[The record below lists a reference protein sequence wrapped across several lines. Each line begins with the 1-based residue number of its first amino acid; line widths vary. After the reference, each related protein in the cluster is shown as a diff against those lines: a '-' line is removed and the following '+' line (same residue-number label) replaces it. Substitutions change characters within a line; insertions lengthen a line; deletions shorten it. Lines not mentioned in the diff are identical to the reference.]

1 MTNVGLIS
9 TGKMGR
15 TIGMSLQDAGHEIF
29 FASENRKEDDVIE
42 SFRANFKD
50 VGNISNLASYCD
62 ALICIGTKNIALE
75 VASHIF
81 MTTNFK
87 GLYLDLNSMN
97 GEEEEHRWRSL
108 INGLTDSYA
117 EGAVRGYPFKSLAER
132 PQGGEYTLI
141 LSGSQENDFVGLFR
155 DTIWNTIVTQTP
167 AKTLNR
173 HIAVSSV
180 ANIHIPK
187 YQDKTGQK
195 VSSWETEMM
204 DNIASTYYIDGRT
217 GAETMAYIWEQIKS
231 GKLRE
236 MTIQSRCPEQL
247 GFIHA
252 INTFSKHLTVNE
264 YLDKPKPAELR
275 VWLDPE
281 FVHP

>member
-1 MTNVGLIS
+1 MANVGIIS

-15 TIGMSLQDAGHEIF
+15 TIGISLQAIGHDIF
-29 FASENRKEDDVIE
+29 FASANRKEHDVIE
-42 SFRANFKD
+42 SFRLNFFDK
-50 VGNISNLASYCD
+50 VSITELASHCD
-62 ALICIGTKNIALE
+62 VLICIGTKNISLE

-81 MTTNFK
+81 MTTDFK

-97 GEEEEHRWRSL
+97 GEEEEHKWRSI

-117 EGAVRGYPFKSLAER
+117 EGAVRGYPFDSL
-132 PQGGEYTLI
+132 PQKPHGEYTLI
-141 LSGSQENDFVGLFR
+141 LSGNQENDFVNLFR

-173 HIAVSSV
+173 LIAVSSV
-180 ANIHIPK
+180 ANAHTPK
-187 YQDKTGQK
+187 YQDKNGLK

-204 DNIASTYYIDGRT
+204 DNIASTYYVDGRT
-217 GAETMAYIWEQIKS
+217 GAETMAYIWGQIRD

-264 YLDKPKPAELR
+264 YLEKPKPDKLR

-281 FVHP
+281 YVYP